1 MALPPSSTR
10 TYPTGLYRPEFE
22 HDACGVAFVVDMHG
36 RRSHDIVRKGLASL
50 CHLEHRG
57 ASGAESNTGDGAGIL
72 VQVPDAFYRTQ
83 VDFDLPAAGSYGTG
97 IAFLPGDPAEV
108 ERAIREIGKVAAS
121 EEMTILGWRDVP
133 IDSDSLGSIALEAMP
148 VMKQLFVSAA
158 GAGGLDLERRAF
170 ILRKRVEHEV
180 EGTYFPSLSGRT
192 IVYKGMLTAPQVES
206 F

>member
-10 TYPTGLYRPEFE
+10 THPVGLYRPEFE

-72 VQVPDAFYRTQ
+72 VQVPDAFYRSQ
-83 VDFDLPAAGSYGTG
+83 VDFDLPAAGSYATG
-97 IAFLPGDPAEV
+97 IAFLPSDQAEV
-108 ERAIREIGKVAAS
+108 ERAILEIGKVAAS

-133 IDSDSLGSIALEAMP
+133 IDSSSLGSIALEAMP
-148 VMKQLFVSAA
+148 VMKQLFVTAA
-158 GAGGLDLERRAF
+158 GASGLDLERRAF